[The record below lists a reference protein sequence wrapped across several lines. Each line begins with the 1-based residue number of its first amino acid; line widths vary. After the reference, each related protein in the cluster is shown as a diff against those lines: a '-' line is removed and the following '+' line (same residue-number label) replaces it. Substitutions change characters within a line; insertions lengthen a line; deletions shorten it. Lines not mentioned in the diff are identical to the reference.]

1 MMRHLLSMLGG
12 MTLAVGLFWLLALL
26 VTPPERPVEAPE
38 MTLSMT
44 LLEATEST
52 EIPPE
57 QATQTPAASESLPD
71 KETPPPQVEQVSD
84 ALPDAD
90 SQVVINDSEAPES
103 EPEPKPEPEPEPEP
117 KPKPEPKP
125 EPEAEPKLKPEPKP
139 KPKPKPEP
147 EPEPKPD
154 PKPES
159 EPEAKPK
166 PKPGPTPQ
174 ADAASKSAAEHA
186 FASPQQDAPAQAQA
200 VPSNEPV
207 SVGQLAPASRVNPA
221 YPRRAQRRGLE
232 GFVEV
237 EFVIRRDGSVD
248 SSTIRVI
255 RAQPKRVFEEA
266 ALDAIARWQ
275 FAASE
280 QLRRA
285 TQRIEFQLR

>member
-1 MMRHLLSMLGG
+1 MIRHLLSMLGG

-52 EIPPE
+52 ETPPE
-57 QATQTPAASESLPD
+57 QAAQTPAASESLPD
-71 KETPPPQVEQVSD
+71 TETPPPQVEQAPD

-90 SQVVINDSEAPES
+90 SQVVVNDSEA
-103 EPEPKPEPEPEPEP
+103 PEPKPEPEPG
-117 KPKPEPKP
+117 
-125 EPEAEPKLKPEPKP
+125 PKP

-147 EPEPKPD
+147 EPGP
-154 PKPES
+154 
-159 EPEAKPK
+159 EPEPE
-166 PKPGPTPQ
+166 PTPQ
-174 ADAASKSAAEHA
+174 ADAASKSTAEHA

-200 VPSNEPV
+200 APSDEPV
-207 SVGQLAPASRVNPA
+207 SVGQLAPASRVNPT

-237 EFVIRRDGSVD
+237 TFVIRRDGSVD
-248 SSTIRVI
+248 SSTIRVT

-275 FAASE
+275 FEASE